1 MIAHLNGKLTEIY
14 PTHLVL
20 ECHGVGY
27 HVIISLNS
35 YSKFGKEEN
44 LKIFTHLIVRE
55 DAQILYGFH
64 SEQEREVFLKLISV
78 NGVGPSSAM
87 MMLSS
92 LEIDEIRMAIESA
105 DVKTLQSVK
114 GIGAKTA
121 QRIIIDLKD
130 KLEGDIFNF
139 NINSD
144 NSKNK
149 SKFEALSALGVL
161 GIPTKTAE
169 KVLEIV
175 SKDFPDAEADVLVKE
190 VLKRI

>member
-1 MIAHLNGKLTEIY
+1 MIAHLNGKLSEIY
-14 PTHLVL
+14 PTHLII
-20 ECHGVGY
+20 ECNGVGY
-27 HVIISLNS
+27 HVNISLNS

-44 LKIFTHLIVRE
+44 LKVFTHLIVRE

-64 SEQEREVFLKLISV
+64 SQQEREVFLKLISV

-92 LEIDEIRMAIESA
+92 LEIDEIKMAIESA
-105 DVKTLQSVK
+105 DVKVLQSVK

-149 SKFEALSALGVL
+149 SKFEALSALDVL

>member
-1 MIAHLNGKLTEIY
+1 MIAHLNGKLVEIY
-14 PTHLVL
+14 PSHAIV
-20 ECHGVGY
+20 ECGGVGY
-27 HVIISLNS
+27 WVNISLNS
-35 YSKFGKEEN
+35 YAKIEKEEQV
-44 LKIFTHLIVRE
+44 KIFTKLIVRE

-64 SEQEREVFLKLISV
+64 SQTEREVFLKLISV
-78 NGVGPSSAM
+78 NGVGPASAM

-92 LEIDEIRMAIESA
+92 LEIEEIREAIETA
-105 DVKTLQSVK
+105 DVKKLQSVK

-130 KLEGDIFNF
+130 KLEGDVFNF

-149 SKFEALSALGVL
+149 SKFEALSALDVL

-169 KVLEIV
+169 KILEIV
-175 SKDFPDAEADVLVKE
+175 LKDNPDAESGVLVKE
-190 VLKRI
+190 TLKRL

>member
-1 MIAHLNGKLTEIY
+1 MGSEMCIRDR
-14 PTHLVL
+14 THLVI

-27 HVIISLNS
+27 HVNISLNS
-35 YSKFGKEEN
+35 YSKLGIEEN

-64 SEQEREVFLKLISV
+64 SQQEREVFLKLISV

-92 LEIDEIRMAIESA
+92 LEIEEIRMAIESA

>member
-1 MIAHLNGKLTEIY
+1 MITHLNGKLSELY
-14 PTHLVL
+14 PTHAIV
-20 ECHGVGY
+20 ECNGVGY
-27 HVIISLNS
+27 HVNISLNS
-35 YSKFGKEEN
+35 YSKFEKEEN
-44 LKIFTHLIVRE
+44 IKIFTHLIVRA
-55 DAQILYGFH
+55 DAHILYGFF
-64 SEQEREVFLKLISV
+64 SKQEREVFLKLISV
-78 NGVGPSSAM
+78 NGVGPASAM
-87 MMLSS
+87 MMISS
-92 LEIDEIRMAIESA
+92 LEIEEIKEAIETA
-105 DVKTLQSVK
+105 DVKKLQTVK

-149 SKFEALSALGVL
+149 SKFEALSALDVL

-175 SKDFPDAEADVLVKE
+175 SKDFPDSQADVLVKE

>member
-1 MIAHLNGKLTEIY
+1 MITYLNGKLVEIY
-14 PTHLVL
+14 PSHAIV
-20 ECHGVGY
+20 ECAGIGY
-27 HVIISLNS
+27 WVNISLNS
-35 YSKFGKEEN
+35 YSKLEKQEN
-44 LKIFTHLIVRE
+44 VKIFTQFIVRE

-64 SEQEREVFLKLISV
+64 SKQEREVFQRLISV

-92 LEIDEIRMAIESA
+92 LEINEIIESIENA
-105 DVKTLQSVK
+105 DVKKLQSVK

-130 KLEGDIFNF
+130 KLNDDVFNF

-149 SKFEALSALGVL
+149 SKFEALSALDVL
-161 GIPTKTAE
+161 GIPRKTAE
-169 KVLEIV
+169 KVLEVV
-175 SKDFPDAEADVLVKE
+175 SKDYPDSEADVLVKE
-190 VLKRI
+190 TLKRI

>member
-1 MIAHLNGKLTEIY
+1 MIAHLNGKLVELQ
-14 PTHLVL
+14 PTHVVV

-27 HVIISLNS
+27 HANISLNS
-35 YSKFGKEEN
+35 YSKIAKEEN
-44 LKIFTHLIVRE
+44 LKIFTHLVVRE
-55 DAQILYGFH
+55 DAQILYGFY
-64 SEQEREVFLKLISV
+64 SKQEREVFLKLISV

-87 MMLSS
+87 MMISS
-92 LEIDEIRMAIESA
+92 LEIEEIREAIEAA
-105 DVKTLQSVK
+105 DVKKLQSVK

-149 SKFEALSALGVL
+149 SKFEALSALDVL

-169 KVLEIV
+169 KVLEVV
-175 SKDFPDAEADVLVKE
+175 SKDFPDSQADVLVKE